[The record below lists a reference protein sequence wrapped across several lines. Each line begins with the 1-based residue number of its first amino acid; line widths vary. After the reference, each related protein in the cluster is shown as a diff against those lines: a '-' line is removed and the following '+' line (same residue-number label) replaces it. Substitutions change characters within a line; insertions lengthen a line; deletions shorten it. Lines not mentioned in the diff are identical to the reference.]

1 MPRRARLERGLQSRR
16 PMKKIKK
23 LSLSL
28 QSIRNLSDDRISND
42 VAGGSDSVGDY
53 CLLTPKCCFMS
64 NSCKKGRYY

>member
-1 MPRRARLERGLQSRR
+1 
-16 PMKKIKK
+16 MKKIKK